1 MVRRLRVR
9 VCRAFTLIELLLV
22 IVVIAVLAALLLPAL
37 SAAKKRALRS
47 SMRVGGSG
55 QEYYPHQEN
64 IKLAPNPSPQRT
76 LAIVKSF
83 TATVSLKPGLSVGTA
98 EPESIYTAQLA
109 AKFQA
114 FNPAKGGECEVLLPL
129 PPQIIS
135 LADLEV
141 TANSQPSES
150 VEIRGDKLSW
160 FGKLPGEPTPMTIA
174 YSAVGK
180 GLYNLQTPP
189 CGILDTFHIDLTA
202 VGSDVRMLEL
212 SLQPTKYVRGAG
224 QTVYTWDYKRL
235 LFGRPIAL
243 DVLGIAPID
252 RLGELTW
259 LGPASVVVF
268 GLLLGLIARAYRIEN
283 IDRWMLLL
291 IIGTFT
297 GAYPLM
303 YFAQEFI
310 PLRAAIVLSSG
321 IVLVIVAIRSMT
333 IMSVGLALFGT
344 VIPAA
349 AILALTLVAA
359 IHPRLQGILIT
370 AAALAFFIV
379 VMVLIPRLKMN
390 REALGAKLST
400 LPSPAPAESS
410 AGPAK
415 ASSTNNLIRLP
426 SMVQS
431 GAWKRPAKMRCE
443 NGSDSYR
450 LGSTNVHCVCGR
462 EPKQRFWAG
471 AVCGPWRAR
480 PDWPSTRCGA
490 VLPN

>member
-1 MVRRLRVR
+1 MKLPR
-9 VCRAFTLIELLLV
+9 RAFTLIELLIV
-22 IVVIAVLAALLLPAL
+22 IAILAVLAALLLPAL
-37 SAAKKRALRS
+37 SSAKRKALRVSLKSELS
-47 SMRVGGSG
+47 SPGIIPRPEPTRMP
-55 QEYYPHQEN
+55 Q
-64 IKLAPNPSPQRT
+64 AAMPQRT
-76 LAIVKSF
+76 LATVKSF
-83 TATVSLKPGLSVGTA
+83 DAKVSLKPGLSVGTA
-98 EPESIYTAQLA
+98 QPESIYTAQLTT
-109 AKFQA
+109 KFNA
-114 FNPAKGGECEVLLPL
+114 FNPGPKGECEVLLPL

-141 TANSQPSES
+141 TVNSVSSES
-150 VEIRGDKLSW
+150 VEIRGDKLVW
-160 FGKLPGEPTPMTIA
+160 FGVLPAEPVPMTIT
-174 YSAVGK
+174 YSAMGK

-189 CGILDTFHIDLTA
+189 SGILDTFHIDLTA

-212 SLQPTKYVRGAG
+212 SLQPTKYARGDG
-224 QTVYTWDYKRL
+224 KTVYTWDYKKL

-321 IVLVIVAIRSMT
+321 TVLVIVAIRSIT

-379 VMVLIPRLKMN
+379 VMVLIPRLKMT
-390 REALGAKLST
+390 REALGAKRST
-400 LPSPAPAESS
+400 PPSPAPTEPP
-410 AGPAK
+410 AGP
-415 ASSTNNLIRLP
+415 
-426 SMVQS
+426 
-431 GAWKRPAKMRCE
+431 
-443 NGSDSYR
+443 
-450 LGSTNVHCVCGR
+450 
-462 EPKQRFWAG
+462 
-471 AVCGPWRAR
+471 
-480 PDWPSTRCGA
+480 
-490 VLPN
+490 